1 MKNAKVA
8 IDFSSSKYTD
18 AELSIKANQILDK
31 MTNNKA
37 FPEPD
42 PTLDIV
48 RTTNAS
54 YYQSLDQVKDGS
66 REDTVIKNNLR
77 KELED
82 QLRQLGDYV
91 QRVSEGDQA
100 VILSSGFDVHKK
112 HEQIGPLQK
121 PTNLIVKPGSNKG
134 SMELACNVV
143 AHAAFYVFEH
153 RELPSENGNGWIQT
167 TSTKRK
173 VLLSG
178 LTSGKQYAFR
188 VAAAGADPAR
198 NWSDEI
204 NSYVL

>member
-1 MKNAKVA
+1 MKNTKVA
-8 IDFSSSKYTD
+8 IDFSTGKYSD
-18 AELSIKANQILDK
+18 ADLSVKANQILDK

-37 FPEPD
+37 FPEPE
-42 PTLDIV
+42 PTLDSI
-48 RTTNAS
+48 RATNAS
-54 YYQSLDQVKDGS
+54 YYQALDQVKDGS
-66 REDTVIKNNLR
+66 REDTAIKNDLR

-91 QRVSEGDQA
+91 QRLSDGDQA

-112 HEQIGPLQK
+112 HEQIGPLLK
-121 PTNLIVKPGSNKG
+121 PANLVVKPGSNKG
-134 SMELACNVV
+134 SMELTCNVV
-143 AHAAFYVFEH
+143 AHASFYVFEH
-153 RELPSENGNGWIQT
+153 RELPSENGNGWLQT

-188 VAAAGADPAR
+188 VAGAGSDPAR

-204 NSYVL
+204 SSYVL